1 MRKTLLTASLLL
13 LALSPAFAQKSLV
26 NKAWSQAK
34 LEEPNFKQARADIQE
49 ALANEETVSDAKTW
63 YVAGDIEQRFFDK
76 ENSQLQLGLSA
87 KENEMYN
94 ALSNEYKYYLKAVAL
109 DTLPNKKGKVKPKYL
124 KNIRRDLLANSDG
137 YIQGGVYYFNQKEYQ
152 EALDIWNIFL
162 QIRDLPFMATEAEK
176 MPADSIY
183 AMLEFNSAIAAMQT
197 GNHQLAIETLNR
209 AKGNGYSQN
218 DVYKYLVSEYEI
230 TKDTANL
237 IATLQEGNEL
247 FKNELV
253 EVEHPDGT
261 KTQQKETFYSLRLV
275 NLYIFT
281 NQYEKALS
289 TIDAIIA
296 SDPENPELWNVKG
309 QLYETESNID
319 EAIVCFEKA
328 ITLRPEYA
336 AALGNLGRMYFNR
349 AIEKNNK
356 LSESIVNT
364 VDFNKAREA
373 EVWPLYRKALPYYEK
388 AHSLD
393 PNEREYMVALRGI
406 YYNLNDAANL
416 TKIEAEMGY

>member
-152 EALDIWNIFL
+152 
-162 QIRDLPFMATEAEK
+162 
-176 MPADSIY
+176 
-183 AMLEFNSAIAAMQT
+183 
-197 GNHQLAIETLNR
+197 
-209 AKGNGYSQN
+209 
-218 DVYKYLVSEYEI
+218 
-230 TKDTANL
+230 
-237 IATLQEGNEL
+237 
-247 FKNELV
+247 
-253 EVEHPDGT
+253 
-261 KTQQKETFYSLRLV
+261 
-275 NLYIFT
+275 
-281 NQYEKALS
+281 
-289 TIDAIIA
+289 
-296 SDPENPELWNVKG
+296 
-309 QLYETESNID
+309 
-319 EAIVCFEKA
+319 
-328 ITLRPEYA
+328 
-336 AALGNLGRMYFNR
+336 
-349 AIEKNNK
+349 K
-356 LSESIVNT
+356 LSIFGISSCKYATFLSWLPRLRRCLPTLYMPCWSLIVLLQLCKP
-364 VDFNKAREA
+364 VIIS
-373 EVWPLYRKALPYYEK
+373 WL
-388 AHSLD
+388 
-393 PNEREYMVALRGI
+393 
-406 YYNLNDAANL
+406 
-416 TKIEAEMGY
+416 